1 MAPAPTVPRPRSD
14 REHQRADGSAVPV
27 DDGGRHLGPCLP
39 RAGMDPRQ
47 VDAVTVGDGGIV
59 RNHEHLSAV
68 GGQVTRTV
76 SFCTR
81 AETRPC
87 R

>member
-1 MAPAPTVPRPRSD
+1 MRPNDVPALPAVVCPL
-14 REHQRADGSAVPV
+14 AVPV

-39 RAGMDPRQ
+39 RAGVDPRQ

-68 GGQVTRTV
+68 GGQVTPHL
-76 SFCTR
+76 SLIHI
-81 AETRPC
+81 
-87 R
+87 